1 MIRGT
6 VNARSEAIVPLR
18 VRGPTGSELDVDV
31 VLDTAFT
38 GFLTLPPAIVAALNL
53 LNPSEVETT
62 LGDGTILR
70 LNAYDVEVEWD
81 GTWRTVTVTEI
92 DADPLL
98 GVRLLTGHEVFIEFV
113 PGGVVDV
120 TAIP

>member
-6 VNARSEAIVPLR
+6 VNARNEAVVPLR
-18 VRGPTGSELDVDV
+18 VRGPTGAEFDVDTV
-31 VLDTAFT
+31 IDTGFT

-53 LNPSEVETT
+53 SNQSEIETT

-70 LNAYDVEVEWD
+70 LNAYDAEVEWD
-81 GTWRTVTVTEI
+81 GAWRTVTITEI
-92 DADPLL
+92 DTNPLI
-98 GVRLLTGHEVFIEFV
+98 GTRLLAGHEVFIEFV
-113 PGGVVDV
+113 PGGVVDI